1 MSGDCLAHLQL
12 LLHLRL
18 TPVLLEPNSKA
29 PLVKWTSGWYPTATN
44 LRRCTSVPAINW
56 RLRCGEHLPIIDCD
70 SEDTYLDFAAIHRL
84 PPDCPLVETDR
95 SYDIWVKPDFAELSR
110 GLSECSF
117 PQAWGS
123 ATLES
128 DPTKLLSQL
137 LDQLIALGQT
147 AHQIR
152 HALGGNG
159 HRPEKI
165 SEVIQQLTEGGDH
178 AH

>member
-1 MSGDCLAHLQL
+1 MTFVAF
-12 LLHLRL
+12 
-18 TPVLLEPNSKA
+18 A
-29 PLVKWTSGWYPTATN
+29 PLRYCRTLGLSPIVSRPGAPETLVRWREKWATIQPK
-44 LRRCTSVPAINW
+44 L
-56 RLRCGEHLPIIDCD
+56 GQ
-70 SEDTYLDFAAIHRL
+70 
-84 PPDCPLVETDR
+84 
-95 SYDIWVKPDFAELSR
+95 KPDFAELSR

-128 DPTKLLSQL
+128 DPAKLLPQL
-137 LDQLIALGQT
+137 LDQLIVLGQT

-165 SEVIQQLTEGGDH
+165 SEVIQQLTEGGAH